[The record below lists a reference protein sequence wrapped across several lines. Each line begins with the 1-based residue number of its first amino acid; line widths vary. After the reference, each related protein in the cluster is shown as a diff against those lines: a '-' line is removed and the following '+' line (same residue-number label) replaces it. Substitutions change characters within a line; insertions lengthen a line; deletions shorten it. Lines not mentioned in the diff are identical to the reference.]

1 MHDEPGTVGGRSLSD
16 APGVPDTAVPRLPR
30 GVRLHLD
37 EARGGWVLLAPE
49 RILQPDAVAVEI
61 LNRVDG
67 RSSLAEIVDSL
78 AAAFT
83 AERERIEA
91 DVRGFLGNL
100 AEKGFVEFDR

>member
-1 MHDEPGTVGGRSLSD
+1 MSD
-16 APGVPDTAVPRLPR
+16 PAGVPDMAVPRLPR
-30 GVRLHLD
+30 GVRLHRD
-37 EARGGWVLLAPE
+37 EARGSWVLLAPE

-67 RSSLAEIVDSL
+67 RASVAEIVDSL

-83 AERERIEA
+83 AERERIDA

-100 AEKGFVEFDR
+100 VEKGFVEFDR

>member
-1 MHDEPGTVGGRSLSD
+1 LSD
-16 APGVPDTAVPRLPR
+16 AKGIPDTAVPRLPR
-30 GVRLHLD
+30 GVRLHRD

-49 RILQPDAVAVEI
+49 RILQPDAVAMEV

-67 RSSLAEIVDSL
+67 RSSLAEIVDNL
-78 AAAFT
+78 AATFT
-83 AERERIEA
+83 AERARIEA

>member
-1 MHDEPGTVGGRSLSD
+1 MNNGSGI
-16 APGVPDTAVPRLPR
+16 PDTAVPRLPR
-30 GVRLHLD
+30 GVRLRRD

-61 LNRVDG
+61 LTRVDG
-67 RSSLAEIVDSL
+67 RASLAQIVDSL
-78 AAAFT
+78 VAAFS
-83 AERERIEA
+83 AERARIEA

>member
-1 MHDEPGTVGGRSLSD
+1 LSD
-16 APGVPDTAVPRLPR
+16 AKGIPDTAVPRLPR
-30 GVRLHLD
+30 GVRLHRD

-49 RILQPDAVAVEI
+49 RILQPDAVAMEV

-67 RSSLAEIVDSL
+67 RSSLAEIVDNL
-78 AAAFT
+78 ATTFT
-83 AERERIEA
+83 AERARIEA